1 MHMFV
6 DESERGG
13 YLMAAVLVTPNAL
26 HSTRAL
32 MRSLLLPGSRR
43 VHFKTEK
50 PTRRRLVADR
60 LACCDFAAH
69 IYTGRGKSERV
80 RSKLLPLLVED
91 AIGLG
96 VSRLVL
102 DSRDP
107 VANGRDRLLIGTRTK
122 AHDAGL
128 VYEHIHSSAEPAL
141 WISDAVAWCHGAGG
155 DWKRRI
161 APVVGSVIDLG
172 QV

>member
-6 DESERGG
+6 DESERSG
-13 YLMAAVLVTPNAL
+13 YLMAAVLITPSTL
-26 HSTRAL
+26 HSTRSM
-32 MRSLLLPGSRR
+32 MRGLLLPGSRR

-50 PTRRRLVADR
+50 PARRRLIADK
-60 LACCDFAAH
+60 LACCDLLVNF
-69 IYTGRGKSERV
+69 YVGRGKSERV

-96 VSRLVL
+96 VTRLVF

-107 VANGRDRLLIGTRTK
+107 VANGRDRLVIGTRTK

-128 VYEHIHSSAEPAL
+128 VYEHIQSSAEPAL
-141 WISDAVAWCHGAGG
+141 WVSDALAWCHGAGG

-161 APVVGSVIDLG
+161 GPITGTVANLGDL
-172 QV
+172 

>member
-1 MHMFV
+1 MFV

-13 YLMAAVLVTPNAL
+13 YLMAAVLISPNAL
-26 HSTRAL
+26 HSTRS
-32 MRSLLLPGSRR
+32 MMYGLLLPGSRR

-50 PTRRRLVADR
+50 PTRRKLIADR
-60 LACCDFAAH
+60 LACRDFVVN
-69 IYTGRGKSERV
+69 IYTGRGNSEHV

-91 AIGLG
+91 AIGIG
-96 VSRLVL
+96 VTRLVL

-107 VANGRDRLLIGTRTK
+107 VANGRDRLVIGTRTK

-128 VYEHIHSSAEPAL
+128 VYEHIHSSTEPAL
-141 WISDAVAWCHGAGG
+141 WISDAIAWCHGAGG

-161 APVVGSVIDLG
+161 TPVIGTVVDLG
-172 QV
+172 QL

>member
-1 MHMFV
+1 MFV

-13 YLMAAVLVTPNAL
+13 YLMAAVLVSPSAL
-26 HSTRAL
+26 HSTRSM
-32 MRSLLLPGSRR
+32 MRGLLVPGSRR

-50 PTRRRLVADR
+50 PCRRKLIADK
-60 LACCDFAAH
+60 LASCDFVTN
-69 IYTGRGKSERV
+69 IYTGRGQSERV
-80 RSKLLPLLVED
+80 RSQLLALLVDD
-91 AIGLG
+91 AIGAG
-96 VSRLVL
+96 VTRLVL

-107 VANGRDRLLIGTRTK
+107 VANGRDRLVIGTRTK

-141 WISDAVAWCHGAGG
+141 WVSDAVAWCHGAGG
-155 DWKRRI
+155 DWKRRV
-161 APVVGSVIDLG
+161 APIIGTIVDLG